1 MPTYLV
7 TGGAGFI
14 GSNLVAELLERGAD
28 VRVLD
33 NFSTGRR
40 ANIGPFLA
48 QIDLVEG
55 DLRDLTAVHRAVEGI
70 RYVLHLG
77 ALPSVPG
84 SIADPLT
91 AHAVNATGT
100 VTLLIAA
107 RDAGVERLVLASSC
121 AVYGDSP
128 VLPKREEMLPAPRS
142 PYAASKLAAEYAC
155 RAFADTFPLDTVS
168 LRYFN
173 VFGPRQDPASQYAA
187 VIPSFVTAMLNDRP
201 PTIYGDGQQS
211 RDFVYVSDVVAASVL
226 ACTAPAAGGRVLN
239 VASGR
244 RHSLLDLLN
253 ALNDILGTRIAPD
266 HAPQRAGEVRH
277 SVADVSA
284 ASTALGY
291 RPRVGFREGLRR
303 TVAWYR
309 DPGS

>member
-14 GSNLVAELLERGAD
+14 GSNLVGELLARQAD

-40 ANIGPFLA
+40 ANIGRFLA
-48 QIDLVEG
+48 KIDLVEG
-55 DLRDLTAVHRAVEGI
+55 DLRDPASVRRAVADV

-84 SIADPLT
+84 SIEDPLT

-100 VTLLIAA
+100 VSLLIAA
-107 RDAGVERLVLASSC
+107 RDAGVDRLVLASSC

-128 VLPKREEMLPAPRS
+128 ILPKREEMLPAPRS

-155 RAFADTFPLDTVS
+155 QAFAATYPLETVA

-173 VFGPRQDPASQYAA
+173 VFGPRQDPASHYAA
-187 VIPSFVTAMLNDRP
+187 VIPNFVTAMLNAHP
-201 PTIYGDGQQS
+201 PTIYGDGEQS
-211 RDFVYVSDVVAASVL
+211 RDFVYVSDVVEASIL
-226 ACTAPAAGGRVLN
+226 ACTAPDAPGRVLN
-239 VASGR
+239 VAAGR
-244 RHSLLDLLN
+244 RHSLLDLLD
-253 ALNDILGTRIAPD
+253 ALNDILGTRIIPH
-266 HAPQRAGEVRH
+266 HAPARPGDVRH

-284 ASTALGY
+284 AASALGY
-291 RPRVGFREGLRR
+291 QPRLGFRDGLRR

-309 DPGS
+309 GAVS